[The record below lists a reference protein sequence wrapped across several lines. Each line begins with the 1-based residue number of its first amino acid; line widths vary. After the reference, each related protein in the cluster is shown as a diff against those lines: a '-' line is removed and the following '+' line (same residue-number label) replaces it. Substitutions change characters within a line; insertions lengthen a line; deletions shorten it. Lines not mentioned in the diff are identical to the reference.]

1 MRTIQTWLDEY
12 GASHRNPS
20 NKTIHWICVPLIYW
34 SVYALLTAIPVP
46 ALFTGLG
53 LPLNWGLVAFVLVQV
68 YYFALSPRLGVGLLL
83 FNGLVIGVTYWLD
96 LNVAI
101 PVWQLALGVF
111 VAAWI
116 GQFIG
121 HQIEGKRP
129 SFFTDVQFLLI
140 GPAWL
145 MSFVY
150 RRLKLAY

>member
-1 MRTIQTWLDEY
+1 MRSIRTWLDEY
-12 GASHRNPS
+12 GASHRHPS

-34 SVYALLTAIPVP
+34 SVYAVLTTVP
-46 ALFTGLG
+46 APAFFAALP
-53 LPLNWGLVAFVLVQV
+53 LPLNWGLVAFVAVQV
-68 YYFALSPRLGVGLLL
+68 YYFALSLRLGLGLLL
-83 FNGLVIGVTYWLD
+83 FNIVVIGVTYWLAA
-96 LNVAI
+96 NMGI
-101 PVWQLALGVF
+101 PLWQLAGGVF

-145 MSFVY
+145 LADVY
-150 RRLKLAY
+150 RRLKLSY

>member
-12 GASHRNPS
+12 GESHRNRS

-34 SVYALLTAIPVP
+34 SVYAALTAIPTP
-46 ALFTGLG
+46 EFFARAPLA
-53 LPLNWGLVAFVLVQV
+53 LNWGLLAFVVVQI
-68 YYFALSPRLGVGLLL
+68 YYFALSLRLGLGLLL
-83 FNGLVIGVTYWLD
+83 FNIAVIGVTYWLD
-96 LNVAI
+96 ANLGF
-101 PVWQLALGVF
+101 PLWQLAAAVF
-111 VAAWI
+111 VIAWI

-145 MSFVY
+145 MSFIY
-150 RRLKLAY
+150 QRLRLSY